1 MEDSLMRIFA
11 TDTIKNMMGRFG
23 IPEDEPIQNGIISK
37 SIESAQNKIEGFN
50 FDSRKHLLEYDNVL
64 NTQRVS
70 IYARRRK
77 ILEGKKESLD
87 EELQKI
93 IAAGGEEI
101 KKVIDE
107 KLALTGE
114 VEFYEILRRMLLQ
127 TMDNFW
133 VDHLETMDYI
143 RSSVN
148 LRAYGQRDPL
158 VEYKKEGLML
168 FRNLESAITAQIVNV
183 LPNIGQGAFAQEEE
197 KLKEVVK
204 NAKLIT
210 NNTES
215 GNNVPEP
222 TGEDKVGR
230 NEKVS
235 LVKGNE
241 EIEVKYKKVEQ
252 YLAEGWKLKN

>member
-1 MEDSLMRIFA
+1 MKVKA
-11 TDTIKNMMGRFG
+11 
-23 IPEDEPIQNGIISK
+23 II
-37 SIESAQNKIEGFN
+37 
-50 FDSRKHLLEYDNVL
+50 L
-64 NTQRVS
+64 
-70 IYARRRK
+70 
-77 ILEGKKESLD
+77 
-87 EELQKI
+87 
-93 IAAGGEEI
+93 AGGEDI
-101 KKVIDE
+101 KKVIAE
-107 KLALTGE
+107 KIALTGE

-168 FRNLESAITAQIVNV
+168 FRNLEAAITAQIITV
-183 LPNIGQGAFAQEEE
+183 LPNVGQGAFAQEEE

-222 TGEDKVGR
+222 TGEDKIGR
-230 NEKVS
+230 NEKVT
-235 LVKGNE
+235 LIKGDE
-241 EIEVKYKKVEQ
+241 EIEVKNKKVEQ
-252 YLAEGWKLKN
+252 YLAEGWQLKK